1 MLKKLTFIILCLLYS
16 NFSKAAYINYSGST
30 DLCITN
36 PSVTLNAMP
45 ANAISY
51 DWYFQDVYGHL
62 NHLFSVTGN
71 SYTAWETGYYYC
83 IVTDGSGPSTTQSI
97 MVRQAWN
104 GKFAWDYQDYNTTCD
119 HNALH
124 VNTSTIAFSSYQWI
138 KNGQIIPGATTAYYT
153 ATTPGFYNCW
163 VGNTCGA
170 DTNTYGLNIPYVLQ
184 TLPSTL
190 ALTSSVG
197 DTLCSGTQF
206 TLSLPSFFGATYTWV
221 KMINN
226 GYIILNA
233 NSPNSSYTSTSGAQ
247 GYSVYRCDVRNGCSS
262 RTTPLDTIWF
272 TGSTTSVSVQ
282 STANTFCAGDS
293 VKLSAVSPNSGM
305 YYQWKESGVDIPG
318 KTSKDLNVLSA
329 GDYSVF
335 VTNGGTCSATSANQ
349 VITRYSNPSATINT
363 QGSTTFCSG
372 DSVLLTGNSGSTLSY
387 QWTKNQI
394 AIPGANSLN
403 YTAKTA
409 GNYRLEV
416 TNSHGCHRTS
426 SVKKI
431 LVNSLPTASIS
442 ALGSTSFC
450 QGGSVMLQGP
460 STSGLS
466 YQWKKNGVALAS
478 ANTNQYLASTAG
490 YYRCLVTNAN
500 GCSKLSNSINVTVP
514 CRSEEMLSSSS
525 ELYAYPNPSS
535 TGFKISLNEISSSEI
550 TTQLFDIAGRSIKFD
565 FNIDENNDLEIGK
578 LPAGI
583 YQLVIRSGDE
593 SSVVSLVALD

>member
-1 MLKKLTFIILCLLYS
+1 MLCLLYS
-16 NFSKAAYINYSGST
+16 NFSKAAYITYTGST
-30 DLCITN
+30 DLCFAN
-36 PSVTLNAMP
+36 PSLNLYAMP

-51 DWYFQDVYGHL
+51 DWYFEDVYGHL
-62 NHLFSVTGN
+62 NHLTSVTGN
-71 SYTAWETGYYYC
+71 YFSAVRTGYYYC
-83 IVTDGSGPSTTQSI
+83 IVTDSSGSSTTNTVMI
-97 MVRQAWN
+97 RQTWV
-104 GKFAWDYQDYNTTCD
+104 GEFVWDSQDYRYKCD
-119 HNALH
+119 HIELH
-124 VNTSTIAFSSYQWI
+124 VNTSTIAFSSYQWTR
-138 KNGQIIPGATTAYYT
+138 NGQIIPGATLPNYY
-153 ATTPGFYNCW
+153 ATIGGFYNCW

-221 KMINN
+221 TMLNN
-226 GYIILNA
+226 GYFILNA
-233 NSPNSSYTSTSGAQ
+233 NSPDNSYTSTSGAQ
-247 GYSVYRCDVRNGCSS
+247 GYRVYRCDVSNACSY
-262 RTTPLDTIWF
+262 RTTPLDTIWS

-282 STANTFCAGDS
+282 STANAFCAGDS
-293 VKLSAVSPNSGM
+293 VKLSAVSPNTGM
-305 YYQWKESGVDIPG
+305 HYQWKESGVDIPG

-349 VITRYSNPSATINT
+349 VITRYSNPSAKIST

-450 QGGSVMLQGP
+450 QGGSVILQGP

-490 YYRCLVTNAN
+490 YYRCLVTNVN

-525 ELYAYPNPSS
+525 QLYAYPNPSS
-535 TGFKISLNEISSSEI
+535 TGFKISLNEISASEI

>member
-1 MLKKLTFIILCLLYS
+1 MLKKLTFILLCLLYS
-16 NFSKAAYINYSGST
+16 NSSKAAYITYTGST
-30 DLCITN
+30 DLCFAH
-36 PSVTLNAMP
+36 PSLNLYAMP

-51 DWYFQDVYGHL
+51 DWYFEDVYGHL
-62 NHLFSVTGN
+62 NHLTSVTGN
-71 SYTAWETGYYYC
+71 YYSAFRTGYYYC
-83 IVTDGSGPSTTQSI
+83 IVTDATGASTTNTVMI
-97 MVRQAWN
+97 RQAWV
-104 GKFAWDYQDYNTTCD
+104 GEFVWDYQDYNTTCD

-124 VNTSTIAFSSYQWI
+124 VNTSTIAFSSYQWTR
-138 KNGQIIPGATTAYYT
+138 NGQIIPGATSPNYN
-153 ATTPGFYNCW
+153 ATIGGFYNCW

-197 DTLCSGTQF
+197 NTLCSGTQY
-206 TLSLPSFFGATYTWV
+206 TLSLPSFYAATYTWV
-221 KMINN
+221 RVYTNSYSFLTINSLDTS
-226 GYIILNA
+226 Y
-233 NSPNSSYTSTSGAQ
+233 SSYGGAN
-247 GYSVYRCDVRNGCSS
+247 GFAVYRCEVRNGCSS
-262 RTTPLDTIWF
+262 RSTLQDTIWY
-272 TGSTTSVSVQ
+272 TGNTTSVIIQPTTS
-282 STANTFCAGDS
+282 TFCAGDS
-293 VKLSAVSPNSGM
+293 LKLSAVSPNGGLS
-305 YYQWKESGVDIPG
+305 YQWKESGVDIPG
-318 KTSKDLNVLSA
+318 KTSNDLNVLTG
-329 GDYSVF
+329 GDYSVY
-335 VTNGGTCSATSANQ
+335 VTNGVSCSATSANQ
-349 VITRYSNPSATINT
+349 VITRYSNPSATIST

-403 YTAKTA
+403 LTAKTA

-416 TNSHGCHRTS
+416 ANSHGCHRTS

-478 ANTNQYLASTAG
+478 ANTNQYLASNAG

-514 CRSEEMLSSSS
+514 CRSEELLSSVS

-535 TGFKISLNEISSSEI
+535 AGFKISLDDISSNEL
-550 TTQLFDIAGRSIKFD
+550 TAQLFDIAGRSIKFD
-565 FNIDENNDLEIGK
+565 FNIDENNNLEIEK

-583 YQLVIRSGDE
+583 YQLVINADDK
-593 SSVVSLVALD
+593 SSVISLVALD

>member
-1 MLKKLTFIILCLLYS
+1 MI
-16 NFSKAAYINYSGST
+16 
-30 DLCITN
+30 
-36 PSVTLNAMP
+36 
-45 ANAISY
+45 
-51 DWYFQDVYGHL
+51 
-62 NHLFSVTGN
+62 
-71 SYTAWETGYYYC
+71 
-83 IVTDGSGPSTTQSI
+83 
-97 MVRQAWN
+97 RQAWV
-104 GKFAWDYQDYNTTCD
+104 GEFVWDYQNYSTTCD

-124 VNTSTIAFSSYQWI
+124 VNTSTIAFSSYQWTR
-138 KNGQIIPGATTAYYT
+138 NGQIIPGATSPNYN
-153 ATTPGFYNCW
+153 ATTGGFYNCW

-170 DTNTYGLNIPYVLQ
+170 DTNTYGLNVPYVLQ

-197 DTLCSGTQF
+197 DTLCLGTQF

-221 KMINN
+221 RV
-226 GYIILNA
+226 YT
-233 NSPNSSYTSTSGAQ
+233 NSHSFLTVNSLDTSYSSYGGAN
-247 GYSVYRCDVRNGCSS
+247 GFAVYTCEVRNGCSS
-262 RTTPLDTIWF
+262 RSIPNDTIWY

-282 STANTFCAGDS
+282 STSSSFCAGDS
-293 VKLSAVSPNSGM
+293 VKLSAVSPNGGLS
-305 YYQWKESGVDIPG
+305 YQWKESGVDIPG
-318 KTSKDLNVLSA
+318 KTSKDLNVLTG
-329 GDYSVF
+329 GDYSVY
-335 VTNGGTCSATSANQ
+335 VTNGVSCSATSANQ
-349 VITRYSNPSATINT
+349 VITRYSNPSATIST

-460 STSGLS
+460 LTSGLS
-466 YQWKKNGVALAS
+466 YQWKKNGVALAL
-478 ANTNQYLASTAG
+478 ANTNQYLATNAG

-514 CRSEEMLSSSS
+514 CRSEELLSSVS

-535 TGFKISLNEISSSEI
+535 TGFKISMDNISSNELSV
-550 TTQLFDIAGRSIKFD
+550 QLFDISGRLIKFNY
-565 FNIDENNDLEIGK
+565 NIDENNNLEIEK
-578 LPAGI
+578 LSAGI
-583 YQLVIRSGDE
+583 YQLVIKGGDK
-593 SSVVSLVALD
+593 SSVISLVALD